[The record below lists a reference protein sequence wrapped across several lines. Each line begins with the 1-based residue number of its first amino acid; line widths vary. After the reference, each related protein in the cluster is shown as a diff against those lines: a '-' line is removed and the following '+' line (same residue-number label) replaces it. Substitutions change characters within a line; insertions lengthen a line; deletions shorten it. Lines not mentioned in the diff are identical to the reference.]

1 MNTSQKIEILLH
13 RITDDDAFGK
23 TDFKRFKRLTEIA
36 NTDVMASSTV
46 TMATFASTMY
56 KCNRMFNL
64 GFKTETADFR
74 MAKWDISCQPGIT
87 IPATIVNDLIIKA
100 HDRYGNIVAAIDTLL
115 PQECQI
121 ISEECLWLY
130 DLNQDMGPKNIESLR
145 KLELLL
151 DTLVEEFGVDETQSK
166 SLSRFRTVALCYLH
180 WAMVTQGVYHPNG
193 RVIWSRGKS
202 RRHWAPI
209 LAPRKPVQ
217 KKRASTEVKYKGPS
231 HSKENV
237 IPKLKAK
244 VDDIIEKMET
254 IIRKEDYA
262 FDKVQINE
270 EFNFSR
276 EINEYLMTTG
286 KFYLGA
292 NGAKKLNKLY
302 QELQKART
310 QLSKATYTAHS
321 DIQSQLILDD
331 GTCVKFKQER
341 KEEVAEEI
349 GERVRLFSRDV
360 MPVIGATED
369 KTALQEEEEDVP
381 DNWEDVEF

>member
-1 MNTSQKIEILLH
+1 MMTPLAKLTSNDSNVQPSSQIQ
-13 RITDDDAFGK
+13 T
-23 TDFKRFKRLTEIA
+23 T
-36 NTDVMASSTV
+36 MASFTV
-46 TMATFASTMY
+46 TQGSFASTMN

-64 GFKTETADFR
+64 GFKTKTADFR
-74 MAKWDISCQPGIT
+74 MAKWDITCQPGIT

-100 HDRYGNIVAAIDTLL
+100 HDRYGNLVTAIDTLL
-115 PQECQI
+115 PQECELV
-121 ISEECLWLY
+121 SEECLWFY
-130 DLNQDMGPKNIESLR
+130 DLNQDMGPKNSESLR

-151 DTLVEEFGVDETQSK
+151 DTLVEEFGVDETHAM

-180 WAMVTQGVYHPNG
+180 WAMVTQGVYHVSG
-193 RVIWSRGKS
+193 RVIWLRGKS

-217 KKRASTEVKYKGPS
+217 KKQASNEVKYKGPS

-237 IPKLKAK
+237 IPKMKAK

-270 EFNFSR
+270 EFNFAR

-360 MPVIGATED
+360 MPVIGAAED
-369 KTALQEEEEDVP
+369 KTALQEEEEVP
-381 DNWEDVEF
+381 DNWEDAEF